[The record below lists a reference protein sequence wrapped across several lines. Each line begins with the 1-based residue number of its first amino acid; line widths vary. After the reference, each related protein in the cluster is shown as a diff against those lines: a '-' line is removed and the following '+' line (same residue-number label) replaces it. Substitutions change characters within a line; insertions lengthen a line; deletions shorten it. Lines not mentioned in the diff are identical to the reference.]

1 VSDANRIPAVLR
13 AKATEDWRPATLALG
28 EPRDSSP
35 GAIAAQ
41 VALTDDGP
49 ESRFLFR
56 FTRERG
62 WVFRSGFASHGL
74 LDPVPAGEQ
83 GAVGG
88 I

>member
-1 VSDANRIPAVLR
+1 MSDANRIPAVLR

-56 FTRERG
+56 FTRERM
-62 WVFRSGFASHGL
+62 GL
-74 LDPVPAGEQ
+74 PVGLRVARAARPGPRR
-83 GAVGG
+83 
-88 I
+88 